1 MNTTQAIVLLKNGTK
16 KFGSIINS
24 ELNGTI
30 LFIAGDESLFSD
42 NEKAS
47 QLIQYIPVDDIES
60 IDTYLK

>member
-1 MNTTQAIVLLKNGTK
+1 MNTTQAIILLKNGTK

-30 LFIAGDESLFSD
+30 LFVPGDETLFF
-42 NEKAS
+42 S
-47 QLIQYIPVDDIES
+47 QNAGKIIQYIPVEDIES